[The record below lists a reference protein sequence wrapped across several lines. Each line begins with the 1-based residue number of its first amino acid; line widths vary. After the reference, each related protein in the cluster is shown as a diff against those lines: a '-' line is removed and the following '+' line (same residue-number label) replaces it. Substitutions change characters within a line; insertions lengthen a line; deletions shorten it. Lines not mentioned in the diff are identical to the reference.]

1 MSRLHAVICGGG
13 IAAVEGLLR
22 LRRLAGEDID
32 ITILAPNDE
41 VAYRPL
47 AVREPFALRGVRRY
61 PLKRIA
67 DDENARWVQ
76 ARLARVDLDGQR
88 VETDDNAEIPFDALL
103 VAVGARMVPPFENA
117 TVFTDLTAD
126 EQYHGL
132 VQDIETGYVKSLAW
146 VLPDGPVWPLPLYE
160 LALMT
165 AERAYGMQADLD
177 LRIITPEE
185 TPLAVFGSEASK
197 AVQQRLDEAGIT
209 VYPGSSADVL
219 DKRHLVVQP
228 SGVEL
233 RPERIVTLPRIEG
246 PDVEGLPRT
255 DRGFIP
261 IDEHCRVLDAGEN
274 VYAAG
279 DATNF
284 PIKHGGL
291 GATMADTAA
300 DGIAHL
306 AEAGPPAAEFKPTI
320 HGTLLTG
327 RSPLYI
333 TGHVFAGRGY
343 EAEVHSEPPWPAD
356 EKIVAAE
363 LGPYLAA
370 IDAAA

>member
-22 LRRLAGEDID
+22 LRRLAGDDID
-32 ITILAPNDE
+32 ITLVAPNDE

-67 DDENARWVQ
+67 EDEGACWIK
-76 ARLARVDLDGQR
+76 ASLARVDLDGRQ

-103 VAVGARMVPPFENA
+103 VAVGGRMTAPFENA
-117 TVFTDLTAD
+117 TLFTDVNAD

-132 VQDIETGYVKSLAW
+132 VQDIEGGYVKSLAW
-146 VLPDGPVWPLPLYE
+146 VMPDGPVWPLPLYE

-165 AERAYGMQADLD
+165 AERASGMQADLD
-177 LRIITPEE
+177 LSIVTPEE
-185 TPLAVFGSEASK
+185 APLAVFGGEASR
-197 AVQQRLDEAGIT
+197 AVQQLLDEAGIT
-209 VYPGSSADVL
+209 LYPKSSADLL
-219 DKRHLVVQP
+219 DKRHLIVQP

-246 PDVEGLPRT
+246 PSIEGLPRT
-255 DRGFIP
+255 EHGFIP
-261 IDEHCRVLDAGEN
+261 IDEHCRVRDAGEN
-274 VYAAG
+274 VFAAG

-284 PIKHGGL
+284 PVKHGGL
-291 GATMADTAA
+291 GAAMADAA
-300 DGIAHL
+300 AAGIAHL

-320 HGTLLTG
+320 HGTVLTG

-343 EAEVHSEPPWPAD
+343 EAEVHSEPPWAAD

-370 IDAAA
+370 LDAAV

>member
-1 MSRLHAVICGGG
+1 
-13 IAAVEGLLR
+13 
-22 LRRLAGEDID
+22 
-32 ITILAPNDE
+32 
-41 VAYRPL
+41 
-47 AVREPFALRGVRRY
+47 
-61 PLKRIA
+61 
-67 DDENARWVQ
+67 
-76 ARLARVDLDGQR
+76 
-88 VETDDNAEIPFDALL
+88 
-103 VAVGARMVPPFENA
+103 
-117 TVFTDLTAD
+117 
-126 EQYHGL
+126 
-132 VQDIETGYVKSLAW
+132 
-146 VLPDGPVWPLPLYE
+146 
-160 LALMT
+160 MT

-333 TGHVFAGRGY
+333 TGHAFAGRGY
-343 EAEVHSEPPWPAD
+343 EAEIHSEPPWPAD